1 MVETATWLEDIR
13 DKKIILTGALQP
25 AAFAENDA
33 VFNIGCAVGAIQAIS
48 AGVYIAMNGQILGL
62 MRLSKIELRTN
73 SSQFQFTDFD

>member
-48 AGVYIAMNGQILGL
+48 AGVYIAMNGQIFRADEVVKNLVENKFE
-62 MRLSKIELRTN
+62 SIPIY
-73 SSQFQFTDFD
+73 